1 MTDAQRADIS
11 HIDVEYVARLARV
24 NLTPEEAALFQKQ
37 LMQVVE
43 YIRALQTVDVDG
55 VEPMAHAVTVEN
67 VFRDD
72 SPRDGLEREAVLANA
87 PEHDG
92 EQFRVPVI
100 VG

>member
-1 MTDAQRADIS
+1 MNETQLS
-11 HIDVEYVARLARV
+11 NLNHIDVEYVARLAR
-24 NLTPEEAALFQKQ
+24 LHLDPAEITLFQQQ

-43 YIRALQTVDVDG
+43 YIHALQKVDVAG

-72 SPRDGLEREAVLANA
+72 VPRDGLDRDVVLANA